1 MRRRE
6 FIGCAAALSLVPG
19 QKEVSAEPPRD
30 ARRGAPQRP
39 EKAAAKL
46 NLTHPV
52 VDIAIVCSQFEESL
66 RFYHEQLGLEIVQDI
81 RIPDEVAIGAHL
93 APRGF
98 RHVRLR
104 AGNTLI
110 KLMDI
115 PSPPPPRSDKFAA
128 GVRWLTF
135 FVEDVPKT
143 FKRLKADG
151 VKFLADPIAAPDAA
165 GVVCAVDPDGVLIE
179 LVQVK

>member
-1 MRRRE
+1 M
-6 FIGCAAALSLVPG
+6 SLLP
-19 QKEVSAEPPRD
+19 
-30 ARRGAPQRP
+30 ARRAL
-39 EKAAAKL
+39 AATKL
-46 NLTHPV
+46 KLTHSN
-52 VDIAIVCSQFEESL
+52 VDIAIVCSDFEKSL

-81 RIPDEVAIGAHL
+81 QIPDEVAVGASL

-115 PSPPPPRSDKFAA
+115 PSPPPQRSDKFAA

-135 FVEDVPKT
+135 FVEDVPET
-143 FKRLKADG
+143 FKRLKAEG
-151 VKFLADPIAAPDAA
+151 VKFLSTPVAAPDAA

-179 LVQVK
+179 LVQLK

>member
-6 FIGCAAALSLVPG
+6 FIGCAAAMSLAAG
-19 QKEVSAEPPRD
+19 QGTSAEPKRTAGKG
-30 ARRGAPQRP
+30 ARRRP
-39 EKAAAKL
+39 AKAAAKL
-46 NLTHPV
+46 KLTHPR
-52 VDIAIVCSQFEESL
+52 VDIAIVCSHFEESL

-81 RIPDEVAIGAHL
+81 QIPEEVAVGAVL

-115 PSPPPPRSDKFAA
+115 PSPPPRRSDKFAA

-135 FVEDVPKT
+135 FVEDVPET

-151 VKFLADPIAAPDAA
+151 VKFLGDPIAAPDAA

-179 LVQVK
+179 LVQIK